1 MKLTLSLLAAVTTLG
16 FAIPSTAS
24 ADHCETR
31 RVVSYLPC
39 GRPVFAH
46 YEVCGYD
53 RLGRAVGHWETERA
67 SCDCLV
73 CHPRPVVYS
82 RPSCAPA
89 PYAHRHSHGGA
100 RVEIR
105 PGAGFSFSFGR

>member
-24 ADHCETR
+24 ADHGRCETR
-31 RVVSYLPC
+31 RIVSYLPC

-53 RLGRAVGHWETERA
+53 RMGRPVGHWETERA
-67 SCDCLV
+67 NCDCPV

-89 PYAHRHSHGGA
+89 PVYRHSHGT
-100 RVEIR
+100 RIEIGV
-105 PGAGFSFSFGR
+105 PGLTLSFGRR